1 MGRKAVKIRI
11 SDRKKLGEPP
21 RTRTVNRLIKSQL
34 LYQLS

>member
-1 MGRKAVKIRI
+1 MIAKVRVMKMKYCR
-11 SDRKKLGEPP
+11 RLGEPP

>member
-1 MGRKAVKIRI
+1 MTQKAGKIRI
-11 SDRKKLGEPP
+11 SNRKKFGEPP